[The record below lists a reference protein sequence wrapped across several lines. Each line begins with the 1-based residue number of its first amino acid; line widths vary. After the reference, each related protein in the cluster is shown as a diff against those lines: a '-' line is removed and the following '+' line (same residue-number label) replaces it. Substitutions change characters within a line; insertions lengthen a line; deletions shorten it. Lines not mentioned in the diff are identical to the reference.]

1 MSPINSLRRI
11 LFLFLISTFVLFLDA
26 CNEAKSEPKAPLPVH
41 VAEVQN
47 ITVGNGVRYSADI
60 VPYSQVDLAFK
71 SSGYVDSV
79 RQVKSADGRMR
90 KVDQGDWVKKGTV
103 LALVHEQEY
112 VDTLEQ
118 AKAQLARSQADYD
131 KAKLTFDRT
140 ATLYASQ
147 SATKPDYDSAKAQLD
162 GAAASVAAAKA
173 QISEAQ
179 VALAYCSLAAPFD
192 GWIVK
197 RSVDVGSLV
206 SPATNGF
213 TIADTSSVKAV
224 FGVPDLAVNRVHVG
238 QVLAVTTDALPD
250 EFHGRVTNISPSAD
264 PKSRVYSVSL
274 TIENSRDRLKAGMIA
289 SIALGGEKLSHSI
302 TAVPLTAVVRDPN
315 DQNAFAVMV
324 AQANGETATVRLRR
338 VAVGDAYGN
347 MIGVTSG
354 LSESETV
361 VTSGGSLVRNGD
373 QVRIIP

>member
-1 MSPINSLRRI
+1 MSPINSLQRI
-11 LFLFLISTFVLFLDA
+11 LLLSVVSTFGSFLTA
-26 CNEAKSEPKAPLPVH
+26 CNEAKSEPKALLPVH

-47 ITVGNGVRYSADI
+47 ITVGNGIRYSADI

-90 KVDQGDWVKKGTV
+90 NIDQGDWVKKGTV

-213 TIADTSSVKAV
+213 TIADTRSVKAE
-224 FGVPDLAVNRVHVG
+224 FGVPDLAVNRVQVG
-238 QVLAVTTDALPD
+238 QLIAVTTDALPG
-250 EFHGRVTNISPSAD
+250 ELRGRVTNISPSAD
-264 PKSRVYSVSL
+264 PKSRVYSVSV
-274 TIENSRDRLKAGMIA
+274 TIENSHDRLKAGMIA
-289 SIALGGEKLSHSI
+289 SIALGGEKLSHSL

-324 AQANGETATVRLRR
+324 AQANGDTATVRLRR
-338 VAVGDAYGN
+338 VGVGEAYGN
-347 MIGVTSG
+347 MIEVISG
-354 LSESETV
+354 LSEGETV
-361 VTSGGSLVRNGD
+361 VTSGGSFVRNGD